1 MEALHKIKF
10 KFKFTSCQKAHI
22 TSQKWGFTKFNASK
36 SEDLVAEK

>member
-10 KFKFTSCQKAHI
+10 KFTSCQKTRI

-36 SEDLVAEK
+36 SEDLEAER

>member
-1 MEALHKIKF
+1 MEALHKI

>member
-10 KFKFTSCQKAHI
+10 KFTSCQKKKTRV

-36 SEDLVAEK
+36 SEDLLAER